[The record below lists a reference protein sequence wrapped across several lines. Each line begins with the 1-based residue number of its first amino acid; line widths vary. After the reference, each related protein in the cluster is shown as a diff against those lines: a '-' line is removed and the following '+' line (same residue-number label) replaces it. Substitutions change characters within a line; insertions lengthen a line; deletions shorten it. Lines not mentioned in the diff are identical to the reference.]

1 MDDERNAHLINGL
14 PSGDPIGT
22 IGEVRGPVVDIK
34 CRRLPAL
41 REALLAIAD
50 GESFVFEVHQHLDA
64 AHVRAISLHDTDG
77 LKRGLPVY
85 ETDGP
90 LRVPVAPECLGRLLD
105 VFGAPL
111 DGGARG

>member
-1 MDDERNAHLINGL
+1 MGE
-14 PSGDPIGT
+14 PICA
-22 IGEVRGPVVDIK
+22 IHEIRSPVVDIA

-41 REALLAIAD
+41 REALLARAD
-50 GESFVFEVHQHLDA
+50 GEPFIFEVHQHLDA

-90 LRVPVAPECLGRLLD
+90 LAAVPAIPLPAPGESASAGSLLEDARRVSLRDPARS
-105 VFGAPL
+105 PL
-111 DGGARG
+111 